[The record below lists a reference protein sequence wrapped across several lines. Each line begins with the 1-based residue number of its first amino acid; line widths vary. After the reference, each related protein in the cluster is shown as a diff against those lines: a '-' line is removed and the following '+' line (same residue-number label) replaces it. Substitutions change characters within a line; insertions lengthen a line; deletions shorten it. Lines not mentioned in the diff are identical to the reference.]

1 MKRIIV
7 PLGTLKTRLSSISS
21 YFAAGTL
28 VVGLAGV
35 GLGDAPPLG
44 FGFGGVVGAGVT
56 LMAVIISRFP
66 R

>member
-1 MKRIIV
+1 MV
-7 PLGTLKTRLSSISS
+7 
-21 YFAAGTL
+21 GTL

-56 LMAVIISRFP
+56 LIAVT
-66 R
+66 